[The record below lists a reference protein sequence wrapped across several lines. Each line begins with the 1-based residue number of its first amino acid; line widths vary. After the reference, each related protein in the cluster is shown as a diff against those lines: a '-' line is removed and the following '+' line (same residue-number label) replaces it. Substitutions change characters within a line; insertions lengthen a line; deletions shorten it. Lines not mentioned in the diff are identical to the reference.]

1 MKAITR
7 QEFSDYIE
15 VSTVKPRLRRELRFV
30 PEEINDWQDRDF
42 LAVTNRSSSEGVLL
56 VKSDS
61 MQVIPFRLQPRK
73 PNQKGR
79 VEAIICDFCATWQ
92 RGTHSAVITFPRKDG
107 SSLSLLCC
115 GDLDC
120 SFHVRGKTQA
130 ATLSRTQL
138 REDITPV
145 QRINRLGVRIR
156 SVVET
161 L

>member
-30 PEEINDWQDRDF
+30 PEEISDWQDRDF
-42 LAVTNRSSSEGVLL
+42 LTVTNRSGSEGVLL
-56 VKSDS
+56 MESDS
-61 MQVIPFRLQPRK
+61 MQVVPFRLQPRK

-79 VEAIICDFCATWQ
+79 VEAVICDLCATWQ
-92 RGTHSAVITFPRKDG
+92 RGTHSAAITFPRGDG
-107 SSLSLLCC
+107 SSLTLLCC

-120 SFHVRGKTQA
+120 SLHVRGKTQA

-138 REDITPV
+138 REDISAEGRVMRLQERVTAV
-145 QRINRLGVRIR
+145 LDRI
-156 SVVET
+156 
-161 L
+161 